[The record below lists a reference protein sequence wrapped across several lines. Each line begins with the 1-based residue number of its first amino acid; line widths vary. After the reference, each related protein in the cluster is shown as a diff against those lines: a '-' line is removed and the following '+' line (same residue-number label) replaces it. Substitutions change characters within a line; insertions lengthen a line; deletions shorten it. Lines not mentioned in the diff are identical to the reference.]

1 MPKNKKIKP
10 EEALNT
16 DYAPQNKNFFYK
28 IELKCKNQKQ
38 KNFLKLLKDKKKEIC
53 FGVGSAGSG
62 KTYVSIAYALQAI
75 KENNKYK
82 KLIVIPPTV
91 EAGSRDLHLGFLSGD
106 KIMKQ
111 EPYCDNVYSLIED
124 IISKSGNNEPKKLA
138 RNIINEYVEIELVNF
153 ARGKTWSNCIIDI
166 EEAENFSKKE
176 MLLLLTRIGENCKV
190 IINGD
195 AAQKDRRYLNNEDD
209 GMTYYSNAL
218 SDLEEVGC
226 VEFTNDDIVRN
237 PLIQKIIDRS

>member
-1 MPKNKKIKP
+1 MY
-10 EEALNT
+10 
-16 DYAPQNKNFFYK
+16 DK

-111 EPYCDNVYSLIED
+111 EPYCDNVYSLIEN

-153 ARGKTWSNCIIDI
+153 ARGKT
-166 EEAENFSKKE
+166 
-176 MLLLLTRIGENCKV
+176 
-190 IINGD
+190 
-195 AAQKDRRYLNNEDD
+195 
-209 GMTYYSNAL
+209 
-218 SDLEEVGC
+218 
-226 VEFTNDDIVRN
+226 
-237 PLIQKIIDRS
+237 